1 MKKYN
6 VVIVGGGSHR
16 NPDLM
21 AMLASKKDVFPLKR
35 VVLYDNEAERQEIMG
50 QYGEILMREYYP
62 ELEEFIYTT
71 DPDVAFKDVD
81 FALMQIRAGRL
92 PMREKDEKI
101 PLAHG
106 CVGQETCGAGG
117 FAYGLRSVPAI
128 IELVKQIRKHSP
140 EAWILNYS
148 NPAAIV
154 AEATKRIFPDDY
166 RILNICDFPEYLPN
180 TYLKYYLYPR
190 HVVEESDPNYT
201 RANEVM
207 DGKEKDTYN
216 MMKEVIKLGAL
227 KGTKYELDPNRGVH
241 ATYIVDLA
249 TSIANNTNDIF
260 LIITKN
266 RGCIPNL
273 DSEMMVEVACRVGAN
288 GVEPLAMDPVDTF
301 YKGLLENQYAYEKLT
316 VDGFLEC
323 NKLKLLQ
330 ALVLNRT
337 VVDTDLAKV
346 ILDDLIEANK
356 AFWPEF
362 K

>member
-1 MKKYN
+1 
-6 VVIVGGGSHR
+6 
-16 NPDLM
+16 
-21 AMLASKKDVFPLKR
+21 
-35 VVLYDNEAERQEIMG
+35 
-50 QYGEILMREYYP
+50 
-62 ELEEFIYTT
+62 
-71 DPDVAFKDVD
+71 
-81 FALMQIRAGRL
+81 
-92 PMREKDEKI
+92 
-101 PLAHG
+101 
-106 CVGQETCGAGG
+106 
-117 FAYGLRSVPAI
+117 
-128 IELVKQIRKHSP
+128 
-140 EAWILNYS
+140 
-148 NPAAIV
+148 
-154 AEATKRIFPDDY
+154 
-166 RILNICDFPEYLPN
+166 
-180 TYLKYYLYPR
+180 
-190 HVVEESDPNYT
+190 
-201 RANEVM
+201 M

-273 DSEMMVEVACRVGAN
+273 DSDMMVEVACRVGAN